1 MDLCTYL
8 VVDHL
13 RRKYSIPT
21 REVVGIWTQ
30 KGSMSGGSF
39 GSTISQ
45 INTYSR
51 ARIAASSSLFAI
63 SPVKPSPTAQKGG
76 VLPGL
81 SVFGL
86 QKIAGLE
93 GAMVPSMMDLVEDSL
108 IGRSWGLYASG
119 PDASSSYGP
128 NFYFSSRMHVAGSLT
143 GTFVNFALSAIN
155 GLITFSWFQS
165 LVTRILPPGSGPTA
179 DQRGQ
184 HYFKV
189 QALGVADTDR
199 QPRQKAIAE
208 LEGGDGYEFTAMLM
222 TEAALLLLE
231 GGTEAHRRGGGIF
244 TPAMLGEKFAER
256 IQRPEAGAKIQVR
269 DL

>member
-13 RRKYSIPT
+13 RRKYSLPT

-30 KGSMSGGSF
+30 KGSVSGGSI
-39 GSTISQ
+39 GSTFSVT
-45 INTYSR
+45 NTYSQ
-51 ARIAASSSLFAI
+51 ARIAASSSLFAL
-63 SPVKPSPTAQKGG
+63 SPVKPSPSAQKGG

-81 SVFGL
+81 NVFGV
-86 QKIAGLE
+86 QKVAGLE
-93 GAMVPSMMDLVEDSL
+93 GALIPSIMGLVEDSL
-108 IGRSWGLYASG
+108 IGRSWGLYASDR
-119 PDASSSYGP
+119 DASSSYGP

-143 GTFVNFALSAIN
+143 GAFSSVATSALM
-155 GLITFSWFQS
+155 GLITFSWVQS
-165 LVTRILPPGSGPTA
+165 LVARIFPPGSGPTA

-184 HYFKV
+184 HHFKV
-189 QALGVADTDR
+189 QALGVADTGQ
-199 QPRQKAIAE
+199 QPTRKAIAE
-208 LEGGDGYEFTAMLM
+208 LEGGDGYEFTAMIM

-244 TPAMLGEKFAER
+244 TPAMLGEKLAER

-269 DL
+269 DM